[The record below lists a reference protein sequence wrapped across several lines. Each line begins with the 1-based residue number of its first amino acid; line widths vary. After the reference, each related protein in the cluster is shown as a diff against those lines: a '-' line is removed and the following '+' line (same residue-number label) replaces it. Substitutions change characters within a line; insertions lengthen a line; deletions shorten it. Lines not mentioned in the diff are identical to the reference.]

1 MLFWLIFRNWS
12 KLTKN
17 DYCKVLRILKVV
29 YFKSF
34 APLVTETDGRGKRV
48 HIQTIGQT
56 FMPFILK
63 VLSVIGFVCK
73 TVIQ

>member
-1 MLFWLIFRNWS
+1 MITVECLE
-12 KLTKN
+12 
-17 DYCKVLRILKVV
+17 YLKR

-34 APLVTETDGRGKRV
+34 APFVIETDGRGKRV

-63 VLSVIGFVCK
+63 VLSVICK
-73 TVIQ
+73 IVIQ